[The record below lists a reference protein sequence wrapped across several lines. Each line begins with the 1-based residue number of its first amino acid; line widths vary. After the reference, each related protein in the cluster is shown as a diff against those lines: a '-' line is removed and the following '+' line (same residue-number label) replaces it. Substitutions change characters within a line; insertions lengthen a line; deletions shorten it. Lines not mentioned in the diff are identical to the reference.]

1 MNRLSVL
8 LLKLRIMANRN
19 VHYDGCQ
26 RILVV
31 GVSSASGGPEGINEA
46 RKTLKFRPA
55 DLVGLG
61 GQNHWHSPG
70 R

>member
-1 MNRLSVL
+1 
-8 LLKLRIMANRN
+8 MANRN